1 MHFDY
6 NLTTIFFVHNKK
18 YRFKVHIAYNVEIKR
33 DLDLPVYDALNAVN
47 KLKQPR
53 KHLTTEKV
61 EAIKIDK
68 IL

>member
-1 MHFDY
+1 M
-6 NLTTIFFVHNKK
+6 
-18 YRFKVHIAYNVEIKR
+18 HIAYNVEIKR

-61 EAIKIDK
+61 EAIKDALKHFNIVE
-68 IL
+68 